1 MSDLMREEF
10 EKAIAGMLTKDTG
23 DTVTW
28 LDIMNCRDGDE
39 YKAQTLSSAW
49 WGWQASRDA
58 LAVTL
63 PPARDSFSPNIG
75 DDCYCPDQLQAAFEG
90 AGVKVISST

>member
-1 MSDLMREEF
+1 MSDLMREGF
-10 EKAIAGMLTKDTG
+10 EVWFSTNAPKMNAKACHRDAKAIAVKEMAFCS
-23 DTVTW
+23 W
-28 LDIMNCRDGDE
+28 
-39 YKAQTLSSAW
+39 A
-49 WGWQASRDA
+49 ASRAA

-75 DDCYCPDQLQAAFEG
+75 DDCYCPDQLQAAFDA